1 MDGISTVNYL
11 IKDNRVRWS
20 VSSRKCLLSDY
31 LVQFPSDELL
41 IRVPPEGIG
50 DGFGDLIEV
59 ILKGVSFAEAVGFL
73 KEKIGIERIK
83 KFTSRFVDDEG
94 NVITDTQ
101 LFDFVLSRKEWNI
114 HDLMQCADIVDETLL
129 RGFLYQCG
137 YEYKENDMFVFNRK
151 LYESNQRQIERFNLK
166 QSLYSDDQKC
176 NW

>member
-1 MDGISTVNYL
+1 M
-11 IKDNRVRWS
+11 
-20 VSSRKCLLSDY
+20 
-31 LVQFPSDELL
+31 
-41 IRVPPEGIG
+41 
-50 DGFGDLIEV
+50 
-59 ILKGVSFAEAVGFL
+59 
-73 KEKIGIERIK
+73 
-83 KFTSRFVDDEG
+83 DDEG